1 MKRLLTHWI
10 FSVIILAVI
19 MAWGFHDPFVKQ
31 TARLKSFDLIQKY
44 DTPVMSEDVAIVQID
59 EKSIEQYG
67 QWPWKRDVMADI
79 IYRLREAGAGVIVL
93 PILFSEE
100 DRLGGDSALID
111 AVRDNGVVI
120 GQVGTTQTNRNAVP
134 RGVAQ
139 INDVISWLYTWPG
152 MLGPI
157 PELGEVAAG
166 VGVLNTAPEI
176 DGVVRRIPM
185 LVRVGSEMYPGMALE
200 TIRVAVGDP
209 SYQAKAGEGGV
220 TAVRIPQYQ
229 TIQTDANA
237 RIWLRWNKE
246 FPTVSAVDDFKPLA
260 GKTVIVGIT
269 AEGLGGVVSTPNGER
284 YAYTVIATGLQT
296 VINGDT
302 IVRFDYATFL
312 EYITAA
318 IIAFILILSA
328 AYAPYWLVGTL
339 LIATYSGSAY
349 AAYFGF
355 TRHLQLWDVSWLWL
369 VITTTG
375 FHAVFNRFIKEFFQ
389 KQQIK
394 KQFGTY
400 LSPAMVERLQQN
412 PALLKLGGET
422 RELSIMFTDVRGFTT
437 ISEHYGKD
445 VQGLTKIM
453 NRYMTA
459 MTREITTSNGT
470 LDKYIGDAQMAF
482 WNAPLD
488 DSQHAKN
495 AVRTAIKMLHSLEQF
510 NNEICK
516 EGVPPFGMGMGINT
530 DSVVVGNM
538 GSTQRFDYT
547 CLGDGVNLAARLEGQ
562 SKNYGVL
569 IVLGPRTAEQIR
581 DEIAVFEL
589 DCIAVK
595 GKTVGV
601 KIYTVGREHDSHRK
615 FLDAYYAGDWDKA
628 LSLLSFARGAHID
641 MKQYYDNMQARLES
655 GVPSD
660 WTGTYKATNK

>member
-10 FSVIILAVI
+10 FSIIILAVI

-59 EKSIEQYG
+59 EKSIAKYG

-260 GKTVIVGIT
+260 GKTVIVGVT

-339 LIATYSGSAY
+339 LIVTYSGSAY
-349 AAYFGF
+349 AAYFAF

-400 LSPAMVERLQQN
+400 LSPAMVERLQKN

-459 MTREITTSNGT
+459 MTREITASNGT

-516 EGVPPFGMGMGINT
+516 EGVPPFGMGLGINT

-581 DEIAVFEL
+581 DEIEVFEL

-615 FLDAYYAGDWDKA
+615 FLNAYYAGDWNKA
-628 LSLLSFARGAHID
+628 LHLIKSARSDHTN

-655 GVPSD
+655 GVPVD

>member
-1 MKRLLTHWI
+1 MKKILTHWI
-10 FSVIILAVI
+10 FSVIILAVL
-19 MAWGFHDPFVKQ
+19 MAWGFHDPFIKQ
-31 TARLKSFDLIQKY
+31 TARLKSFDLLQRN
-44 DTPVMSEDVAIVQID
+44 DAPVLSQDVAVIEID
-59 EKSIEQYG
+59 EKSIAKYG
-67 QWPWKRDVMADI
+67 QWPWKRDAMADI
-79 IYRLREAGAGVIVL
+79 IWRLREAGAGVIVL
-93 PILFSEE
+93 PILFSEV
-100 DRLGGDSALID
+100 DRLGGDDALAQAIHN
-111 AVRDNGVVI
+111 NGVI
-120 GQVGTTQTNRNAVP
+120 IAQVGTTQTNRNAVP
-134 RGVAQ
+134 RGVAK
-139 INDVISWLYTWPG
+139 IGDPMPWLYEWPG

-157 PELGEVAAG
+157 EQLGSVADG

-176 DGVVRRIPM
+176 DGVIRRIPLLM
-185 LVRVGSEMYPGMALE
+185 RVGTEVYPAMALE

-209 SYQAKAGEGGV
+209 SYQVKAGEGGIIALRV
-220 TAVRIPQYQ
+220 PKYQ

-246 FPTVSAVDDFKPLA
+246 FETISVADDFGNLN
-260 GKTVIVGIT
+260 GKTVIIGIT
-269 AEGLGGVVSTPNGER
+269 AEGLGGVIATPNGEA
-284 YAYTVIATGLQT
+284 YAHTAIAIGLQT
-296 VINGDT
+296 IINGDT
-302 IVRFDYATFL
+302 IVRYDYATFV
-312 EYITAA
+312 EYISAA

-328 AYAPYWLVGTL
+328 AYAPYWLIGTL
-339 LIATYSGSAY
+339 LVMTYAGSAY
-349 AAYFGF
+349 AANFAF
-355 TRHLQLWDVSWLWL
+355 ARHLQLWDISWLWL
-369 VITTTG
+369 VITITS

-459 MTREITTSNGT
+459 MTQEITASNGT

-495 AVRTAIKMLHSLEQF
+495 AVRTAIKMLHSLELF
-510 NNEICK
+510 NKEIKK

-569 IVLGPRTAEQIR
+569 IVLGPHTAEQIR

-628 LSLLSFARGAHID
+628 LSLLSFARGAHVD

-660 WTGTYKATNK
+660 WDGTFRAQTK